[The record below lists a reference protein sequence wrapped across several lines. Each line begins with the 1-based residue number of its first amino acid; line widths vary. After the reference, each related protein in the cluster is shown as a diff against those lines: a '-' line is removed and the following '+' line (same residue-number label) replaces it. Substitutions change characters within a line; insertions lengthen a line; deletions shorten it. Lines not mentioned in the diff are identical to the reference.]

1 MTQRSQLPKFGNWE
15 NEDNVPYTV
24 YFENARKGKS
34 GNKMKLSKPD
44 LVSNER
50 SPVEVTSF
58 EGKAELE
65 VVNGPETER
74 SRHKRQLSREDGEL
88 TPVQITDNESSHQHH
103 GGVTSENNES
113 ESEANKDLEGTGP
126 SHQRQLS
133 GEDRDI
139 IRKPYNSPL
148 RHETIGKKGNADSPH
163 HRLGGGSTDSPRRVS
178 GQNSR
183 PDRSVEQSPLHPH
196 HQTRTG
202 NKGSGVSS
210 PSWERKGSSEGT
222 HGLAPFTPGR
232 SRLRSS
238 VTGGD
243 ETPDYGPVVPKF
255 GDWDESD
262 PSAGE
267 GYTHIFNKVREEKLS
282 ETGKVPIVPTETSY
296 PSTGQRQY
304 ARSSS
309 KGCFCF
315 PWGRK

>member
-1 MTQRSQLPKFGNWE
+1 MAEQSQLQKD

-24 YFENARKGKS
+24 FENAGKGKS
-34 GNKMKLSKPD
+34 GKKMDPSNPD
-44 LVSNER
+44 MVANDR
-50 SPVEVTSF
+50 SPVQFSS
-58 EGKAELE
+58 EGKAELD

-74 SRHKRQLSREDGEL
+74 SRHKRHMSQEDGEL
-88 TPVQITDNESSHQHH
+88 TLVQTTDIESSHQHH
-103 GGVTSENNES
+103 GGVTSETNES
-113 ESEANKDLEGTGP
+113 ESEANKDLDGTGP
-126 SHQRQLS
+126 SHQRRLS

-139 IRKPYNSPL
+139 RKPHNSPL
-148 RHETIGKKGNADSPH
+148 RHDTIGKKGNADSPRH
-163 HRLGGGSTDSPRRVS
+163 HLGGGSTDSPKRVS
-178 GQNSR
+178 GQNLR
-183 PDRSVEQSPLHPH
+183 PNRSVEQSPLHPH

-222 HGLAPFTPGR
+222 HSLAPFTPGR

-243 ETPDYGPVVPKF
+243 ETPDHGPVVPKF

-267 GYTHIFNKVREEKLS
+267 GFTHIFNKVQEEKQS

-296 PSTGQRQY
+296 SSNGQKQS
-304 ARSSS
+304 ANDSS